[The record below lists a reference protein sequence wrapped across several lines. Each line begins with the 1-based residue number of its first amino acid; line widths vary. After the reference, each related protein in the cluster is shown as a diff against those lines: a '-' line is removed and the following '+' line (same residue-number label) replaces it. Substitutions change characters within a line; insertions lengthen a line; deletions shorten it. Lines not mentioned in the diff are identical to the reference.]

1 MTSKKLPSK
10 HHQTGSY
17 ILPDI
22 VDFLLKYGT
31 VKIVFPYLKISVAT
45 WKDGPTNLSEGC
57 KILCTNASEITWTLA
72 LQSYFK
78 ILS

>member
-1 MTSKKLPSK
+1 MTSKKLPFK

-57 KILCTNASEITWTLA
+57 KILCTNASEIT
-72 LQSYFK
+72 
-78 ILS
+78 